1 MLKMPEPLKGVFAAL
16 PTPLKVDGTIDHGT
30 LDRIVDFVIGAGVQG
45 VCVGGA
51 TGEYPHVESGDRHA
65 IVQRV
70 AARLP
75 RDRSLLIG
83 IGAASMHRTIELG
96 RSALNAGAHALL
108 VPMPMFFRYTQSD
121 LAAYCVEVSETL
133 RGRCLLYDLPDF
145 TNGLSLETS
154 LSLLEKQ
161 TFIVGIK
168 DSSGRRDNLSR
179 FASAR
184 GEREWTLLVGDD
196 RLLHAGLQ
204 AGWNGAVSGVAAFCP
219 ELPSTLRQRVERG
232 DQDEAL
238 RLQSLLDELIVR
250 MSVLPV
256 PWAIRVGLA
265 ARGIETGPLPLPLT
279 SVRREQIRDFQTWF
293 SAWVAA
299 LPITAMPTSSNTAA
313 SR

>member
-16 PTPLKVDGTIDHGT
+16 PTPLKIDGRVDEAI

-51 TGEYPHVESGDRHA
+51 TGEYPHFEAADRKA

-75 RDRSLLIG
+75 RDRSLLVG
-83 IGAASMHRTIELG
+83 IGASSMRRTLELG
-96 RSALNAGAHALL
+96 QAALDAGSHAVLL
-108 VPMPMFFRYTQSD
+108 PMPMFFRYAQPD
-121 LAAYCVEVSETL
+121 LAAYCVQVSEAL

-145 TNGLSLETS
+145 TNGLAPETS

-168 DSSGRRDNLSR
+168 DSSGRPDNLSR
-179 FASAR
+179 FADAR
-184 GEREWTLLVGDD
+184 GDRDWTLLVGDD
-196 RLLHAGLQ
+196 RLLHAGLL
-204 AGWNGAVSGVAAFCP
+204 AGWNGGVSGVAGFCP
-219 ELPSTLRQRVERG
+219 ELILGLVQRVERG
-232 DQDEAL
+232 DREEAL
-238 RLQSLLDELIVR
+238 RWQALLDELITR

-265 ARGIETGPLPLPLT
+265 ARGIDTGPLPLPLT

-293 SAWVAA
+293 SAWLTA
-299 LPITAMPTSSNTAA
+299 LPIVAIPTSSNTAA